1 MVHAASPWGPHR
13 IAPAGWH
20 NRVMVPAADE
30 TSAGPADADGADADG
45 AEVHGADGEGADVA
59 GGDVPAGGLDASR
72 GREGRRPG
80 PPPGAALTVAAVARR
95 LGVAPATLR
104 TWDRRYGLGPSEHS
118 AGAHRRY
125 TTDDLERLLVMRRL
139 TIDGVAPAE
148 AARLALSS
156 DGRDDGAA
164 ARTAGSDDL
173 TGRLPAAAGAAS
185 PAEVRGSASP
195 PAGDGPAGAA
205 SNVAALVDAALTGR
219 ADRCAALLDT
229 TGTDLTRWWA
239 GRVAPALVALAR
251 RTVVERPG
259 VDARE
264 TLVGAVLAALRA
276 RTAAPPPAGA
286 PVVLLL
292 PVPGEA
298 RPVLAHVLAAALV
311 DGGVDARLVAG
322 PVSTRHAGELA
333 LMTRARAVVT
343 LSESAT
349 PDLSV
354 VARLA
359 QERTDLP
366 QFVMVAEA
374 AEGRVPLDRSVHRSR
389 TLPGLLHEAL
399 AAVTQSAP
407 L

>member
-1 MVHAASPWGPHR
+1 MD
-13 IAPAGWH
+13 
-20 NRVMVPAADE
+20 PAADE
-30 TSAGPADADGADADG
+30 PPAGP
-45 AEVHGADGEGADVA
+45 
-59 GGDVPAGGLDASR
+59 
-72 GREGRRPG
+72 
-80 PPPGAALTVAAVARR
+80 ALTVAAVARR

-125 TTDDLERLLVMRRL
+125 TTHDLERLMVMRRL

-156 DGRDDGAA
+156 EVAGVVTHPVP
-164 ARTAGSDDL
+164 TAGSDDL
-173 TGRLPAAAGAAS
+173 TGRLPVPGATAPGAS
-185 PAEVRGSASP
+185 GTSLAS
-195 PAGDGPAGAA
+195 GPAGAA
-205 SNVAALVDAALTGR
+205 AGVAALVDAALTGR
-219 ADRCAALLDT
+219 VDRCAALLDPA
-229 TGTDLTRWWA
+229 GLDLSRWWVD
-239 GRVAPALVALAR
+239 RVQPALAALAR

-264 TLVGAVLAALRA
+264 TLVGAVLGALRA
-276 RTAAPPPAGA
+276 RTAAPPPTGA

-292 PVPGEA
+292 PVPGEP
-298 RPVLAHVLAAALV
+298 RPVVAHVLAAALV
-311 DGGVDARLVAG
+311 DGGVDARLVGG

-366 QFVMVAEA
+366 QFVMVPDVAE
-374 AEGRVPLDRSVHRSR
+374 ERVPLDRSVHRSR
-389 TLPGLLHEAL
+389 TIPGLVHEAL
-399 AAVTQSAP
+399 AAVAQSAP

>member
-1 MVHAASPWGPHR
+1 MVERPRGPEVTGSRHG
-13 IAPAGWH
+13 AWH

-30 TSAGPADADGADADG
+30 PSDEPGDAQRPDPTAEQPDAPGGHAGSAAGP
-45 AEVHGADGEGADVA
+45 
-59 GGDVPAGGLDASR
+59 
-72 GREGRRPG
+72 
-80 PPPGAALTVAAVARR
+80 ALTVAAVARR

-125 TTDDLERLLVMRRL
+125 TASDLDRLLVMRRL

-148 AARLALSS
+148 AARLALASP
-156 DGRDDGAA
+156 GATGGPA
-164 ARTAGSDDL
+164 APPGSDDL
-173 TGRLPAAAGAAS
+173 TGMLPAAAVPAAPGA
-185 PAEVRGSASP
+185 V
-195 PAGDGPAGAA
+195 PAGPVGGGPSG
-205 SNVAALVDAALTGR
+205 SPSGVAALVDAALTGR

-229 TGTDLTRWWA
+229 TGADLTRWWA
-239 GRVAPALVALAR
+239 DRVQPALAALAR

-264 TLVGAVLAALRA
+264 TLLGAVLAALRA

-292 PVPGEA
+292 PVPGEV

-343 LSESAT
+343 LSESVA

-359 QERTDLP
+359 QERSDLP
-366 QFVMVAEA
+366 QFVMVGDSAES
-374 AEGRVPLDRSVHRSR
+374 RVPLDRSVHRSR

-399 AAVTQSAP
+399 AAVTQSAA